1 MPVINRR
8 QLLLGSLSLPLLALP
23 PAGRAQVQISHVS
36 FESLLRPT
44 AHSGN
49 EHWELTQRM
58 SHHGVPGVA
67 VAVLRDGRAM
77 SLKGYGSRLAGHD
90 FPVGPDTLFSVG
102 SVSKV
107 ATAALCLKLVAL
119 GKLDLDQG
127 VDRWLRRWRLPQG
140 PEGDVGDIS
149 LRMLLSHTAGF
160 NVHGFKDV
168 QPSEPL
174 PSLLQTLNLS
184 LIHI

>member
-23 PAGRAQVQISHVS
+23 SAGRAQVQTPRVS

-44 AHSGN
+44 VHSGS
-49 EHWELTQRM
+49 ERWELTQRM
-58 SHHGVPGVA
+58 SHYGVPGVA
-67 VAVLRDGRAM
+67 VAILRDGRTV
-77 SLKGYGSRLAGHD
+77 SLKGYGSRLAGQD

-127 VDRWLRRWRLPQG
+127 VGRWLRRWQSSARTGRRYQRHQPADAAVAYRRLQCPWVQG
-140 PEGDVGDIS
+140 CGTVRAVAVPCCK
-149 LRMLLSHTAGF
+149 R
-160 NVHGFKDV
+160 
-168 QPSEPL
+168 
-174 PSLLQTLNLS
+174 
-184 LIHI
+184 